1 MSALLNKNSKGF
13 RKMAASKIHGS
24 HLTDMLHFGV
34 PNMYT
39 PHTMVTGIHTWKT
52 VYTPVTTSL

>member
-1 MSALLNKNSKGF
+1 MTT
-13 RKMAASKIHGS
+13 SKIHGS